1 MGQTTSVH
9 VSLTQVVSSSP
20 AQAAAFYYNLQNH
33 MRFNQLAHSIEVLE
47 SSGPATGPASAQP
60 ATATT
65 SGSEAPVGCWQ
76 RYLFIERVPVLCGL
90 SYMENVLTGKIRWQE
105 PAGGAEAQHLLLQVT
120 ARNGATGVVVEVTGS
135 AEFEAAPVASAGEGK
150 DENGCCVVHLRLAFT
165 CPWLFAGF
173 VRQQAT
179 AVHTAFL
186 SDMARDLRAPHNMKV

>member
-135 AEFEAAPVASAGEGK
+135 AEFSY
-150 DENGCCVVHLRLAFT
+150 NGDNNNTRNNTHYCLTLYALCVVCCLREV
-165 CPWLFAGF
+165 CSVCVVCSVCGS
-173 VRQQAT
+173 V
-179 AVHTAFL
+179 
-186 SDMARDLRAPHNMKV
+186 